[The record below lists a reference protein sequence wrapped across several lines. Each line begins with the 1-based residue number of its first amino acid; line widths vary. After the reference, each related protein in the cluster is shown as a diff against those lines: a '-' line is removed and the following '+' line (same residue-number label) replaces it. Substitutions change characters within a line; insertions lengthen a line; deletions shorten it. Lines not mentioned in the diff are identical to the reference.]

1 MDVVRRMFGNK
12 TTNRS
17 KKNRASASTSTPT
30 ERCEP
35 PRAST
40 GGGSSL
46 RRRRESPITPGRASS
61 AETSRNI
68 IEQTEVEDVVYTL
81 QVVDDNTGERITKQY
96 IRLANFVPKVIAD
109 YNAQGNIYDLRGNW
123 AGASKIYRKVII
135 NYPEVKRIIDLTG
148 WSQLWQIEMPKSDH
162 KIVASIIQRWSN
174 KTHTFHL
181 PMVEVGITPFD
192 FTFVTGNHSLYLS
205 YFFIFIFISFFY

>member
-1 MDVVRRMFGNK
+1 MDVVHRMFGNK
-12 TTNRS
+12 TTNQS
-17 KKNRASASTSTPT
+17 KKDRASASTSTPT

-40 GGGSSL
+40 GGGSLL

-68 IEQTEVEDVVYTL
+68 NEQTEVEDVVYKL
-81 QVVDDNTGERITKQY
+81 QVVDDNSSIRITKQY
-96 IRLANFVPKVIAD
+96 IRLANYVPINIAD
-109 YNAQGNIYDLRGNW
+109 YNAQGNIYDLRSNW
-123 AGASKIYRKVII
+123 AGPSKIYREVIT
-135 NYPEVKRIIDLTG
+135 NYPEVKRIIDLSG

-162 KIVASIIQRWSN
+162 KLVASIIQRWLN

-181 PMVEVGITPFD
+181 PMVEMGITPFG
-192 FTFVTGNHSLYLS
+192 FTFVTGNHKLY
-205 YFFIFIFISFFY
+205 FYKLHL